1 VADTEAITSD
11 VGLPALGA
19 GSQLVKVVPT
29 VYGMARIEE
38 HQAWPVVSELMMTLE
53 SVIALREFKVR
64 DLVRL
69 EVGQVIE
76 SLCANTDDVPVKVGQ
91 VQVGWSEFEVVDQR
105 LAVRLTRLA

>member
-1 VADTEAITSD
+1 MADTEAITSD
-11 VGLPALGA
+11 MGLPALEA

-38 HQAWPVVSELMMTLE
+38 HRAWPVVSELMMTLE